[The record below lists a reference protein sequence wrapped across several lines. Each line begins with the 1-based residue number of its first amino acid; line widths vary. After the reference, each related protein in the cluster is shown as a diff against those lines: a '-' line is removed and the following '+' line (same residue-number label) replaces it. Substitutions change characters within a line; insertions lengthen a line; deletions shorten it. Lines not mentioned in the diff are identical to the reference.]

1 MHCFAHRLQLALVAA
16 SKEVHEVWL
25 FFSKLSIIVNFAS
38 SSFKRHSELKSI
50 RKDEIIDLLASG
62 ELQSGRGANQICT
75 LQRAGATRWSSHFA
89 SVSSLIEMFSSI
101 FVLLEKMIDNGLNS
115 NICGEAKGAYKEMK
129 SFEFVFILH
138 LMNKVLGIP
147 DMLCQALQMKSQDI
161 LTALYLVST
170 TKILLQKLRED
181 GWNTFLKDVELF
193 CERYDLLYF
202 FLTFSN
208 FLEKNNI

>member
-1 MHCFAHRLQLALVAA
+1 MT

-25 FFSKLSIIVNFAS
+25 FFSKLSIIVNFAN

-62 ELQSGRGANQICT
+62 ELQNSRGANQIRT
-75 LQRAGATRWSSHFA
+75 LQRARATRWSSHFA
-89 SVSSLIEMFSSI
+89 SVSSLIKMFNSI
-101 FVLLEKMIDNGLNS
+101 SILLEKMIDNGLNS
-115 NICGEAKGAYKEMK
+115 NIRGEAKCAYKKMK

-161 LTALYLVST
+161 LNALYLVST
-170 TKILLQKLRED
+170 TKI
-181 GWNTFLKDVELF
+181 FL
-193 CERYDLLYF
+193 
-202 FLTFSN
+202 
-208 FLEKNNI
+208 